1 MPWARGIL
9 QCETNP
15 AQRRGQL
22 CLSKR
27 HAANGLPIKKVN
39 NVFSRI

>member
-27 HAANGLPIKKVN
+27 HAANGLPNK
-39 NVFSRI
+39 